1 MLRAIE
7 YSHQLL
13 RERLAPGDLAID
25 ATAGNGQDT
34 LFLTRLTSPGG
45 MVFAF
50 DVQEAAM
57 DATRGLLE
65 CEGVSSDGWHLFHA
79 GHETMREMIP
89 ARWHGLAGAVIFNL
103 GYLPGSDKT
112 VTTSAA
118 NTVAA
123 MRISLE
129 MLRPGGVLVMVVYTG
144 HPGGAEEAE
153 AVVEFAKGLTGDGF
167 HAVEYRTLNARS
179 SPPFVI
185 AIERQR

>member
-1 MLRAIE
+1 MLRAVA

-13 RERLAPGDLAID
+13 QERLAPGDMAID

-34 LFLTRLTSPGG
+34 LFLTRLTRPGG
-45 MVFAF
+45 VVFAF
-50 DVQEAAM
+50 DVQETAI
-57 DATRGLLE
+57 DATRRLLE
-65 CEGVSSDGWHLFHA
+65 REGVSPDGFQLFHA
-79 GHETMREMIP
+79 GHETLREMIP
-89 ARWHGLAGAVIFNL
+89 ARWHGLIGAVIFNL

-123 MRISLE
+123 MKASLT

-144 HPGGAEEAE
+144 HPGGTEEAE
-153 AVVEFAKGLTGDGF
+153 AVLEFAKDLTGDGF

-185 AIERQR
+185 AMEKQR